1 MIALPNRIILIRL
14 KVQNDTK
21 MIDIDQTQQI
31 ILKIFIE
38 NGFLASSNIHAE
50 LSRRGSKISLITV
63 KRELSKLKSK
73 GLLKSS
79 GAGRSVKYCVSNK
92 GRLLTTIDISEY
104 CTKEPDKR
112 FGLRGYNF
120 SLFESISPDLFTP
133 SESKILEEATKIYR
147 TNTRNI
153 SSTLNEKELERFV
166 IELSWKSS
174 RIEGNT
180 YTLLDTEKL
189 IRQGIEA
196 SGHDK
201 NEARMILNHKG
212 AFKFIREQAA
222 TFKNFSLAN
231 LEEVHK
237 ILVKN
242 MNVNYGFRSKP
253 VGVTGSIYRPLDN
266 SYQVKEA
273 LQSLATSIEKIDSPY
288 GKSLVTL
295 LGISYIQPFE
305 DGNKRTSRLMANATL
320 LAYDCAPLSYRSVDE
335 NEYRE
340 ATLVFYELNSLVA
353 LKKIF
358 VEQYD
363 FAARN
368 YVAK

>member
-1 MIALPNRIILIRL
+1 
-14 KVQNDTK
+14 
-21 MIDIDQTQQI
+21 MIDINQAQQI

-38 NGFLASSNIHAE
+38 NRSLASSNVHAE
-50 LSRRGSKISLITV
+50 LLRRGNEVSLITV
-63 KRELSKLKSK
+63 KRELSELRSK
-73 GLLKSS
+73 GFLQSS
-79 GAGRSVKYCVSNK
+79 GAGRSVKYRISNK
-92 GRLLTTIDISEY
+92 GKLMTAIDVSQY
-104 CTKEPDKR
+104 CAKEPDKR
-112 FGLRGYNF
+112 SGLRGYNF
-120 SLFESISPDLFTP
+120 SLLESISPDPFTT
-133 SESKILEEATKIYR
+133 SETKILEEATKIYR
-147 TNTRNI
+147 TNIKSI

-189 IRQGIEA
+189 IRRGIEA
-196 SGHDK
+196 LGHDK
-201 NEARMILNHKG
+201 NETRMILNHKE
-212 AFKFIREQAA
+212 AFRFIREQASA
-222 TFKNFSLAN
+222 FKEFSLAN

-237 ILVKN
+237 ILVKD
-242 MNVNYGFRSKP
+242 MNVNYGLRSKP

-273 LQSLATSIEKIDSPY
+273 LQSLAMSIKQIDSPC
-288 GKSLVTL
+288 GKSLITL

-305 DGNKRTSRLMANATL
+305 DGNKRTSRLMANAVL
-320 LAYDCAPLSYRSVDE
+320 LAYGYAPLSYRSVDE
-335 NEYRE
+335 NAYRE

-353 LKKIF
+353 FKKIF

-368 YVAK
+368 YAAK